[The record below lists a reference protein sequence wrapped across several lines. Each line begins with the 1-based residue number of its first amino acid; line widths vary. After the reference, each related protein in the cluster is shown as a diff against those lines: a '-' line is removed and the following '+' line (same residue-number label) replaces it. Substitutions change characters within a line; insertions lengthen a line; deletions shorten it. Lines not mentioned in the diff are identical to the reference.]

1 MIISAEQYN
10 RIIVKQVM
18 EIEDLREHL
27 EAFEQRENDTARII
41 AESKKRCEG
50 HIQQVTDLNAE
61 LVIQKEAVRG
71 LQKALDLMA
80 KVNNEQDLAEFK
92 RAAEVTD

>member
-27 EAFEQRENDTARII
+27 EAFEQRESDTAHYLTE
-41 AESKKRCEG
+41 AKKRNET
-50 HIQQVTDLNAE
+50 HLRQIADLNAE
-61 LVIQKEAVRG
+61 LAIQKESVRG

-80 KVNNEQDLAEFK
+80 DTFNNKCERCGAEG
-92 RAAEVTD
+92 TD